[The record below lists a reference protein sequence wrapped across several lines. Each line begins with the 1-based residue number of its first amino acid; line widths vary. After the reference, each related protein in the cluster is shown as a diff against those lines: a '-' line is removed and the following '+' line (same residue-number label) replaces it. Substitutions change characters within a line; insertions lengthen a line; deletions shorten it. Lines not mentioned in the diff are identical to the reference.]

1 MKKNKMANCYGP
13 LNHAK
18 ACDYCILARTRKDD
32 SRPTLFLFYAGK
44 PFFDATIGDGEPVK
58 GETVK
63 LWLEYYAEMTK
74 RFRKSNKWL
83 ARYYWNE
90 TKAHGEIIGKF
101 TPNGELIKDYT
112 EGK

>member
-13 LNHAK
+13 LNHTK
-18 ACDYCILARTRKDD
+18 ACDYCILARTRKDE

-44 PFFDATIGDGEPVK
+44 PFFESIIGDGEPVR
-58 GETVK
+58 GEKVK

-74 RFRKSNKWL
+74 RIRKSRKWL

-90 TKAHGEIIGKF
+90 TKAYGEIIGKF

-112 EGK
+112 EAK